1 MGLHSKY
8 QVVLVCVLLLPA
20 VCLSRFTNSRATYY
34 ITPDGNGTPTGDCGF
49 GDYGRTENSGR
60 VADVSDALWTGG
72 AGCGACY
79 QVKCKDTKLCSTD
92 GVTIAVTNIGSGD
105 RTDFIMSLNGFLRL
119 GLNSNASDELVKEGI
134 VDIKYRRVPCTFDGY
149 NVKIKINENS
159 RFHDYLAIAVIYVP
173 GCKDVVSFQISNN
186 TGRNWIPLRRS
197 FGGVFDLENAPSG
210 PFKVGVQFN
219 GSQHWVASPNNV
231 IPADWKVGAI
241 YDTGIHVPSVLHS
254 AS

>member
-20 VCLSRFTNSRATYY
+20 LCLSRFTNSRATYY
-34 ITPDGNGTPTGDCGF
+34 NTSDGSGTPTGACGF

-60 VADVSDALWTGG
+60 VAGVSGLWRGG

-79 QVKCKDTKLCSTD
+79 QVKCNDTKLCRTD
-92 GVTIAVTNIGSGD
+92 GVTIVVTDMGSGD
-105 RTDFIMSLNGFLRL
+105 RTDFVMSLNGFLRL
-119 GLNSNASDELVKEGI
+119 GLNANASDELRKKGT
-134 VDIKYRRVPCTFDGY
+134 VDIQYRRVRCTFGGS

-159 RFHDYLAIAVIYVP
+159 RFPDYLAIAVIYVP
-173 GCKDVVSFQISNN
+173 GSKDVVSFQISNN
-186 TGRNWIPLRRS
+186 NGRDWKPLRRV

-210 PFKVGVQFN
+210 PFKVRVQFSR
-219 GSQHWVASPNNV
+219 SQTWAESPNNV

-241 YDTGIHVPSVLHS
+241 YDSRIHVDHATS
-254 AS
+254 